1 MNAVQLGKRFQYK
14 MLDMLDND
22 QRFHM
27 NSLMDHN
34 ACDRAR
40 LARDPRFDGLFFIG
54 VKSTGI
60 YCRPVCPAPSPK
72 PENIVY
78 YPTAAAAAKA
88 GLRPCLRCRPETAPG
103 TPAWNGTSATVA
115 RAMNLI
121 RQGARDSGSVE
132 ALAARLGVGARHLRR
147 LFRQHIGAT
156 PKAIADNQRLLFA
169 KRLLMETDMP
179 ITQAALAAGFGS
191 LRRFNAA
198 FRQHIGRTPSQLRGN
213 HPQADPQPGSGFR
226 CTLTLPYRPPYD
238 WDRMLAFFQGRAIPG
253 VEWVGGSAYRRT
265 IRLPTSLG
273 TIVVRHAPKG
283 HALELDVCMTD
294 SGELMTVVER
304 VRRMF
309 DLDANP
315 QAIQQ
320 TLILDPLLAE
330 RVRKIPGLR
339 LPGSWDPFETAVRAV
354 VGQQISVKGAVTHLG
369 RIASLVGTPYNGS
382 DDPHLKRLFPRA
394 AELVAADMSTFSLP
408 EKRKATLRQVSQ
420 QVVSGALPLDAVD
433 DLSGF
438 IDTMTS
444 IPGIGDWTA
453 NYVAMRALGEPDAF
467 PASDLGIMKALQQG
481 DTRPTVKQV
490 IVRAEAWRPWR
501 AYAAV
506 YLWLG

>member
-1 MNAVQLGKRFQYK
+1 MYTL
-14 MLDMLDND
+14 LD
-22 QRFHM
+22 RA
-27 NSLMDHN
+27 

-60 YCRPVCPAPSPK
+60 YCRPICPARSPR

-78 YPTAAAAAKA
+78 YPSAAAAASA

-115 RAMNLI
+115 RAMHLI
-121 RQGARDSGSVE
+121 RQGALDGGSVE
-132 ALAARLGVGARHLRR
+132 DLAAQLGVGARHLRR

-169 KRLLMETDMP
+169 KRLVVETDMS
-179 ITQAALAAGFGS
+179 ITQAALAAGYGS

-198 FRQHIGRTPSQLRGN
+198 FRKHLGRTPSQLRSN
-213 HPQADPQPGSGFR
+213 RPQTRPQSDYGFS
-226 CTLTLPYRPPYD
+226 CTLTMPYRPPYD

-253 VEWVGGSAYRRT
+253 VEWVADGVYRRT
-265 IRLPTSLG
+265 IRLSTTRG
-273 TIVVRHAPKG
+273 TLSVGHAQKG

-294 SGELMTVVER
+294 SRELIRVIER
-304 VRRMF
+304 ARRMF

-315 QAIQQ
+315 RAIHQ
-320 TLILDPLLAE
+320 TLNQDPLLAE
-330 RVRKIPGLR
+330 RIRKIPGLR
-339 LPGSWDPFETAVRAV
+339 LPGSWDPFETTMRAV
-354 VGQQISVKGAVTHLG
+354 VGQQISVKGAVSQLG
-369 RIASLVGTPYNGS
+369 RIARLFGVPHDGEGE
-382 DDPHLKRLFPRA
+382 PHLTRLFPNA
-394 AELVAADMSTFSLP
+394 AEMLVADMAAIGMP
-408 EKRKATLRQVSQ
+408 QKRKETLRQIAQ
-420 QVVSGALPLDAVD
+420 HIFSGSLHLETVGELSRFVD
-433 DLSGF
+433 
-438 IDTMTS
+438 IMTA

-467 PASDLGIMKALQQG
+467 PASDLGIMKALQMG

-490 IVRAEAWRPWR
+490 AARAEAWRPWR
-501 AYAAV
+501 AYAAI

>member
-1 MNAVQLGKRFQYK
+1 MKT
-14 MLDMLDND
+14 
-22 QRFHM
+22 
-27 NSLMDHN
+27 LMDRA

-60 YCRPVCPAPSPK
+60 YCRPVCPARSPR

-78 YPTAAAAAKA
+78 FPTAAAAAAA

-115 RAMNLI
+115 RAMHLI
-121 RQGARDSGSVE
+121 RQGALDGGSLNN
-132 ALAARLGVGARHLRR
+132 LAARLGVGARHLRR

-169 KRLLMETDMP
+169 KRLLVETDMP
-179 ITQAALAAGFGS
+179 ITQAAFAAGYGS

-198 FRQHIGRTPSQLRGN
+198 FAKRVGRTPSQLRRSR
-213 HPQADPQPGSGFR
+213 PMTRPRSDSGFS

-238 WDRMLAFFQGRAIPG
+238 WDRILAFFKDRAIPG
-253 VEWVGGSAYRRT
+253 VEWADLGTYSRT
-265 IRLPTSLG
+265 IRLSTTRG
-273 TIVVRHAPKG
+273 TIAVRHAQNG

-294 SGELMTVVER
+294 SRELMKVVER

-315 QAIQQ
+315 RAIHQ
-320 TLILDPLLAE
+320 TLIQDPLLAE
-330 RVRKIPGLR
+330 RIHKRPGLR

-354 VGQQISVKGAVTHLG
+354 VGQQISVKGAVTQLG
-369 RIASLVGTPYNGS
+369 RIARLVGHSYDGGDT
-382 DDPHLKRLFPRA
+382 PHLIWLFPDA
-394 AELVAADMSTFSLP
+394 AEMVAADMATIGVP
-408 EKRKATLRQVSQ
+408 QKRKETLRQIAQ
-420 QVVSGALPLDAVD
+420 QIVSGSLQLDTAGE
-433 DLSGF
+433 LSRF
-438 IDTMTS
+438 VDTMTA
-444 IPGIGDWTA
+444 IPGIGNWTA

-467 PASDLGIMKALQQG
+467 PASDLGIMKALQEG

-490 IVRAEAWRPWR
+490 TARADAWRPWR
-501 AYAAV
+501 AYATI
-506 YLWLG
+506 YLWQG